1 MKFPQTELGTLI
13 VAKVNVD
20 VDGARWKNMM
30 VVAWPL
36 QAKMSQIQLSRHV
49 NRSIECLNRRG
60 NPQLPFLAVN
70 CKRHRWHNVE
80 ISWFFHQFSSD
91 FTWNQFWDSRSAKSA
106 IERIY
111 RLMNF
116 GTFWKL
122 KWTKL
127 TDSRAPKLT
136 KKALLEVL
144 NSQILISR
152 KIWVIEKS

>member
-1 MKFPQTELGTLI
+1 MLPTCDDINLTEIAKICKNGHVVKLLQSPVFWFGNFAAVKFRTCSCDYYEMSKLATLI

-70 CKRHRWHNVE
+70 CKRHGWHSVE
-80 ISWFFHQFSSD
+80 ISWFLHHSD
-91 FTWNQFWDSRSAKSA
+91 FTWNQFWESTGQ
-106 IERIY
+106 
-111 RLMNF
+111 F
-116 GTFWKL
+116 Q
-122 KWTKL
+122 
-127 TDSRAPKLT
+127 
-136 KKALLEVL
+136 V
-144 NSQILISR
+144 QQLISIR
-152 KIWVIEKS
+152 V